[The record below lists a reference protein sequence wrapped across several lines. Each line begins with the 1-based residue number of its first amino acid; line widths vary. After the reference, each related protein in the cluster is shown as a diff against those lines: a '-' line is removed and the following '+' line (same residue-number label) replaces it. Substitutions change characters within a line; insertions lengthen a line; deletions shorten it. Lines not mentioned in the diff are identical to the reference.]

1 MGTYKRFPVTLLRGK
16 GCWVWDDN
24 GRQYLDAV
32 AGIATCSLGHSDR
45 ALRRSLGQQLKQLQ
59 HVSNLYLIPEQEA
72 LAHWLVENSCADSVF
87 FCNSGAEANEAAIKL
102 ARKHAH
108 RRRGI
113 DRPIILTANS
123 SFHGRTLAAI
133 SATGQPNYHKG
144 FEPMVEGFEFFP
156 FNDLQAFEQ
165 QLNRLEAQGPSVA
178 AVLIEPLQGE
188 GGVNPGEASFFRRL
202 RELCSQ
208 HQILLIFDE
217 VQVGMGRCGNWW
229 GYQQLGVE
237 PDAFTLAKGLGGGH
251 AIGALLVK
259 QHADLFEPGDHAS
272 TFGGNPFACKAALTV
287 AKEIERRGLISK
299 VQQRGAQLRE
309 GLTDLVQRF
318 PRQLKGVRG
327 WGLLQGLVLQDESTF
342 TAPNVAQAALEEKLL
357 VIAAGPKVVRMVP
370 PLVIKPN
377 EIRQLLQRLEATL
390 AHFR

>member
-1 MGTYKRFPVTLLRGK
+1 MAELVDALDSKSSAFGHVGSSPTAPTAVMGTYKRFPVTLLRGK
-16 GCWVWDDN
+16 GCWVWDDH
-24 GRQYLDAV
+24 GHQYLDAV
-32 AGIATCSLGHSDR
+32 AGIATCALGHSDR

-59 HVSNLYLIPEQEA
+59 HVSNLYRIPEQEA

-102 ARKHAH
+102 ARKHGH

-217 VQVGMGRCGNWW
+217 VQVGWA
-229 GYQQLGVE
+229 VV
-237 PDAFTLAKGLGGGH
+237 ATGGGISSLGSNQMPSPWPKDSGEAMPSERCLSNSTLIFSNQVTTPVLLA
-251 AIGALLVK
+251 AIPLL
-259 QHADLFEPGDHAS
+259 A
-272 TFGGNPFACKAALTV
+272 
-287 AKEIERRGLISK
+287 
-299 VQQRGAQLRE
+299 
-309 GLTDLVQRF
+309 
-318 PRQLKGVRG
+318 RQLSQLPRRSNDGV
-327 WGLLQGLVLQDESTF
+327 
-342 TAPNVAQAALEEKLL
+342 
-357 VIAAGPKVVRMVP
+357 
-370 PLVIKPN
+370 
-377 EIRQLLQRLEATL
+377 
-390 AHFR
+390 